1 MSSARTHARTRD
13 IGQFG
18 GQSEAGAEARD
29 RLDEMRP
36 PSHSSSNADD
46 GPGTTTTTTTMTA
59 MTVAGSGSTTST
71 GRKKERQGR
80 PNKGERRKKETKKER
95 KKEREKKRKKN
106 CNIGSS
112 LPPPTD
118 IDTTSADSSQKGGR
132 MEVRR
137 FCPLQTGQSTGSAH
151 GRGPRWCVRACVRC
165 VRAVCV
171 RTSTNDRAAM
181 AGTCL
186 PTWTEG
192 QTEGRDWLDAMP
204 ITAARASLPR
214 GRPSPNPP
222 LSSSPPPKCCV
233 LR

>member
-1 MSSARTHARTRD
+1 MLAGWLAGHALTHRDGVWIAPPCCRTRAPASQPSEEKEEGKHATELQGVAHEQCTHARTRD

-95 KKEREKKRKKN
+95 KKEREKKGKKTAT
-106 CNIGSS
+106 SDPAS
-112 LPPPTD
+112 PPRQ
-118 IDTTSADSSQKGGR
+118 ISIRHQ
-132 MEVRR
+132 
-137 FCPLQTGQSTGSAH
+137 Q
-151 GRGPRWCVRACVRC
+151 
-165 VRAVCV
+165 
-171 RTSTNDRAAM
+171 
-181 AGTCL
+181 
-186 PTWTEG
+186 
-192 QTEGRDWLDAMP
+192 
-204 ITAARASLPR
+204 IAARRADGWR
-214 GRPSPNPP
+214 
-222 LSSSPPPKCCV
+222 
-233 LR
+233 

>member
-1 MSSARTHARTRD
+1 MLLLTATGSGLPRPAVERVHQPASHRKRRKRGNTQRSCKVLHMSSARTHARTRD

-95 KKEREKKRKKN
+95 KKEREKKGKKTAT
-106 CNIGSS
+106 SDPAS
-112 LPPPTD
+112 PPRQ
-118 IDTTSADSSQKGGR
+118 ISIRHQ
-132 MEVRR
+132 
-137 FCPLQTGQSTGSAH
+137 Q
-151 GRGPRWCVRACVRC
+151 
-165 VRAVCV
+165 
-171 RTSTNDRAAM
+171 
-181 AGTCL
+181 
-186 PTWTEG
+186 
-192 QTEGRDWLDAMP
+192 
-204 ITAARASLPR
+204 IAARRADGWR
-214 GRPSPNPP
+214 
-222 LSSSPPPKCCV
+222 
-233 LR
+233 